1 MAWFVCGVV
10 LYDLPT
16 FGGYHDAI
24 LRAVGRAGSRD

>member
-1 MAWFVCGVV
+1 V